1 MTVDRCIGSESAV
14 VIETTG
20 TSTNT
25 ITDAYN
31 FYSSGYVDAAAGNTN
46 SITNMYGFY
55 HGSSHGTNNYAFY
68 DATNSLSVFGDIQT
82 QAVSITDNLIT
93 TNRSN
98 DDLNIEANGTGQV
111 QIGGVTL
118 DTSTVSS
125 SDGGKINLNS
135 LLSDSTY
142 SNYFGSTGRIKGT
155 ALVYEDLAVNPNDL
169 TDREIGHAIFQ
180 GTRLTASSTNANFR
194 PRNVVMGS
202 GLDLDGFSYTNT
214 SLFRGPLG
222 AQLNGLV
229 QNSSATN
236 ATCNVVRGIETSAGV
251 SEFTGSAGDINIV
264 DNIGN
269 FASNYFERDGSGD
282 VNVTNSY
289 SFYAKNDAYPSG
301 GTGTFNATNVYG
313 YYYEAA
319 SGFDTLTNEYAFYDA
334 SNSLSRFGAVILA
347 NQAGDPSGVTDS
359 AHIYAKDD
367 AGSSEVYV
375 RDEAGNVTKISPH
388 NAAGEWEYY
397 SKNSKTG
404 KTVRIN
410 MEKLVAEVEKLSG
423 KSFIESE

>member
-1 MTVDRCIGSESAV
+1 
-14 VIETTG
+14 
-20 TSTNT
+20 
-25 ITDAYN
+25 
-31 FYSSGYVDAAAGNTN
+31 
-46 SITNMYGFY
+46 
-55 HGSSHGTNNYAFY
+55 
-68 DATNSLSVFGDIQT
+68 
-82 QAVSITDNLIT
+82 
-93 TNRSN
+93 
-98 DDLNIEANGTGQV
+98 
-111 QIGGVTL
+111 
-118 DTSTVSS
+118 
-125 SDGGKINLNS
+125 
-135 LLSDSTY
+135 
-142 SNYFGSTGRIKGT
+142 
-155 ALVYEDLAVNPNDL
+155 
-169 TDREIGHAIFQ
+169 
-180 GTRLTASSTNANFR
+180 
-194 PRNVVMGS
+194 MGS

-251 SEFTGSAGDINIV
+251 SDFSNEAGDIDINDV
-264 DNIGN
+264 IGN

-282 VNVTNSY
+282 VNVTNSC